1 MKYNLLAI
9 LVIVIGMLGM
19 LGLHFKIDYSGW
31 IVFVGVLAIFD
42 CDWKERK
49 K

>member
-1 MKYNLLAI
+1 MEYNLLAI
-9 LVIVIGMLGM
+9 LVIIIGMI
-19 LGLHFKIDYSGW
+19 GLHFKIDYSGW
-31 IVFVGVLAIFD
+31 IVFVGVLAVFD